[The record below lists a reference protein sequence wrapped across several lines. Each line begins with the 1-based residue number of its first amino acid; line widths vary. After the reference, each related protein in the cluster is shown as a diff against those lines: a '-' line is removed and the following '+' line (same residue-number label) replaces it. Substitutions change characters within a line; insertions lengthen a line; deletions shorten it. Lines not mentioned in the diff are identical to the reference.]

1 MWILNK
7 DLIKKSEDS
16 AVASGAFSYRA
27 LMLNAGTAAVEIIL
41 SKLSVSGKKVAVLC
55 GKGNNGGDGAVI
67 ADLLYGHGADVTVIT
82 PFGTPTTENAK
93 YYYDK
98 LQFVKITDSF
108 SHTDNYDI
116 IIDALFGIGFSR
128 QPDSTTLNL
137 FKEINSHKGI
147 KVSVDIP
154 SGVECDKGKVFETAV
169 KADYTITFIAPKP
182 CFYLPDGSDYC
193 GEVTVCDI
201 GVKPLDYT
209 YLSTEKPV
217 FPKRRHNSHKG
228 SYGTALMICG
238 SYGMAGAAILSAK
251 AALRSGLGIAKC
263 VICDGIYAPFTSAVP
278 EAVCVPVQQT
288 ASGILDSNEIDIK
301 DLASRC
307 TAILF
312 GCGVGK
318 GKDIEIILKKILR
331 DTNLPTVIDA
341 DGINAL
347 CLDIDILKKSK
358 AEIILTPHSG
368 EMARLCGITAREV
381 EADRVKIA
389 QDFAKEYGCVLIL
402 KGADTIV
409 ALPSG
414 EIFFN
419 TTGNPGMATGGSGD
433 VLAGITV
440 SLLVQGF
447 SPADA
452 AKAAVYLHG
461 EAGDKATAQKGE
473 RAMLPSDIIE
483 QL

>member
-1 MWILNK
+1 M
-7 DLIKKSEDS
+7 
-16 AVASGAFSYRA
+16 V
-27 LMLNAGTAAVEIIL
+27 
-41 SKLSVSGKKVAVLC
+41 
-55 GKGNNGGDGAVI
+55 
-67 ADLLYGHGADVTVIT
+67 
-82 PFGTPTTENAK
+82 PTTENAK

-116 IIDALFGIGFSR
+116 IIDALFGIGFGR

-263 VICDGIYAPFTSAVP
+263 VICDGIF
-278 EAVCVPVQQT
+278 
-288 ASGILDSNEIDIK
+288 IK
-301 DLASRC
+301 
-307 TAILF
+307 AI
-312 GCGVGK
+312 GRK
-318 GKDIEIILKKILR
+318 R
-331 DTNLPTVIDA
+331 
-341 DGINAL
+341 
-347 CLDIDILKKSK
+347 
-358 AEIILTPHSG
+358 
-368 EMARLCGITAREV
+368 
-381 EADRVKIA
+381 
-389 QDFAKEYGCVLIL
+389 
-402 KGADTIV
+402 
-409 ALPSG
+409 
-414 EIFFN
+414 N
-419 TTGNPGMATGGSGD
+419 TD
-433 VLAGITV
+433 VFVFLLAGGWRSNV
-440 SLLVQGF
+440 
-447 SPADA
+447 
-452 AKAAVYLHG
+452 
-461 EAGDKATAQKGE
+461 
-473 RAMLPSDIIE
+473 
-483 QL
+483 